1 MGRDDEGSYRFAKLK
16 GSENYKEWACEMSF
30 ALQDVGLMGHVTGET
45 KQLPEYT
52 DDQLKEMG
60 RGLDAQDR
68 VDRRQEAREKWATN
82 NRRTVGKIGAMCIKA
97 VQQEFQVGWNATT
110 CWNSLMET
118 NPTGS

>member
-16 GSENYKEWACEMSF
+16 GSENHKDLAREMSF
-30 ALQDVGLMGHVTGET
+30 ALQDAGLMGHVTGET

-68 VDRRQEAREKWATN
+68 VDLCQEAREWATN
-82 NRRTVGKIGAMCIKA
+82 NRHTVSKIGAMCIKA

-110 CWNSLMET
+110 CWNSIMET